1 METRLMSN
9 DTEKMLTTGWNL
21 VRDAGSVVTD
31 VAVKSGVGKNI
42 ARNLPRV
49 KDMVT
54 TGAGL
59 ALAKRGGKMAVAV
72 VRKNPVAA
80 IAGAV
85 ALAGVGM
92 VYAAVK
98 KRKAARDSDAVGK
111 PPRARRLTATNM
123 RDGAAAA
130 PAKAAAKKARVPRV
144 RKAKAPAKS

>member
-21 VRDAGSVVTD
+21 VRDAGSVVTE

-49 KDMVT
+49 KDLVT

-98 KRKAARDSDAVGK
+98 KRKAARDADGAGK

-123 RDGAAAA
+123 RGGAAAA
-130 PAKAAAKKARVPRV
+130 PAKAAAKKARAPRAV
-144 RKAKAPAKS
+144 KAKAPAKS

>member
-1 METRLMSN
+1 
-9 DTEKMLTTGWNL
+9 
-21 VRDAGSVVTD
+21 
-31 VAVKSGVGKNI
+31 
-42 ARNLPRV
+42 
-49 KDMVT
+49 MVT

-59 ALAKRGGKMAVAV
+59 ALAKRGGKLAVAV

-85 ALAGVGM
+85 ALAGVGV

-98 KRKAARDSDAVGK
+98 KRNAARAEAADGK
-111 PPRARRLTATNM
+111 PPRPRRLTATNM

-130 PAKAAAKKARVPRV
+130 PAKKARAPRA